1 MLDWHEKAE
10 KMLQDLLSDL
20 DNIHPAISAINML
33 AETLLSLGTPVPDER
48 VLDFMGK
55 DGAAN
60 RMRDVNRMINV
71 PRGLVHIDQTV
82 LLPFAE
88 RVREVYRTLHE
99 QTLPGLRQLNHLVDE
114 MLAHPIPLVAAVGRT
129 GKLVVVGCPPVD
141 QVWVTPMTGVDG
153 QLRRRVYF
161 LPPVSHAIR
170 LFRDLEHELFM
181 INRNITPML
190 DEVRTQSK
198 KEEKNTTHSLLL
210 LPSLLRFLP
219 SLPRPLLLLLLLILC
234 RVGKHRQ
241 DATR

>member
-1 MLDWHEKAE
+1 
-10 KMLQDLLSDL
+10 
-20 DNIHPAISAINML
+20 ML

-60 RMRDVNRMINV
+60 RMRDINRMINV
-71 PRGLVHIDQTV
+71 PRGMVHIDQTV

-153 QLRRRVYF
+153 ELRRRVYF
-161 LPPVSHAIR
+161 LPPVAHAIR

-198 KEEKNTTHSLLL
+198 KEEQNTPHSLLL
-210 LPSLLRFLP
+210 LSSLLRP
-219 SLPRPLLLLLLLILC
+219 ILLLLLLILC
-234 RVGKHRQ
+234 QAGKHRQ